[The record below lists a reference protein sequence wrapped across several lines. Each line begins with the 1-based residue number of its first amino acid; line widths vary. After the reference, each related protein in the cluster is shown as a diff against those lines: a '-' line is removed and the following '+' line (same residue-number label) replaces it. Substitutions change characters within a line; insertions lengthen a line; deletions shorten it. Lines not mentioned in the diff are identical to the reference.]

1 MATSTNGNTKG
12 NASEDGAERI
22 IESLAGAE
30 KAALDAVRKFLD
42 AVNGAFPHTGTDG
55 GTRQK
60 IIDTAFKMTEELMD
74 ASNDAAQRLVTLGGD
89 VARRTPVRR
98 TVTKRGS
105 ARRAHAKDRIASR
118 RSAAG
123 RRSTPTPTPK
133 ASTSKASTSKAS
145 TSKASTSKATVSKAP
160 AKKATASK
168 APAKKAAANK
178 APAKQV
184 QASAR

>member
-145 TSKASTSKATVSKAP
+145 TSKASTSKAP